1 MSSES
6 EGFGP
11 TRGSNFHL
19 TFKSRPFVPA
29 NPAAAVNS
37 PCPSRRLCDNPGTS
51 QGQAAGILF
60 YLRSKPPYFV
70 GYHVWE
76 NHPPGTCNLYVIKV
90 PF

>member
-37 PCPSRRLCDNPGTS
+37 PCPSRRLCVIIP
-51 QGQAAGILF
+51 GQAKD
-60 YLRSKPPYFV
+60 KPPEYYF
-70 GYHVWE
+70 
-76 NHPPGTCNLYVIKV
+76 T
-90 PF
+90 